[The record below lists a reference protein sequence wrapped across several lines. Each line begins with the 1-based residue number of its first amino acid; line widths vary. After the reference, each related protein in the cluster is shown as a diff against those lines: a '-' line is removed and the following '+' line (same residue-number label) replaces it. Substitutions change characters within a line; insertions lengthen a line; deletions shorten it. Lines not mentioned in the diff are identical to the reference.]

1 MPQNPL
7 EYAGPATPTT
17 GTPRWI
23 VGIVALLCIF
33 AVANVYYGR
42 VVIGPADLYRKD
54 QCKTMSYTVDM
65 VLNGRF
71 SLPRD
76 VIFQPATKPP
86 LYNWLAAAGVALTGQ
101 FGEYAQKWPSIL
113 SALAVSGLVF
123 AFCRRRFASVM
134 DAQHALM
141 LAFFASAIWI
151 CTKAT
156 VLLVYIARPDMVQ
169 ALCLIGA
176 WYAANEALDLPDK
189 RSARKWA
196 VWFWLATTAA
206 ALAKGPAAVYPML
219 YALLAAPLVFG
230 NWRKLKHLYWH
241 FGLPALLGSVGLWLL
256 CAYLQD
262 AQHVT
267 GVLLGTEVYKRIA
280 SSNPEGFVKPWY
292 FAIQWWTSQNTYWS
306 WLAIGS
312 MVVGLLG
319 SIRNMTS
326 GRASP
331 QSQTFTL
338 EGVEKGRGELLDYDS
353 ARAREP
359 NPVVRFLNHL
369 RLRDTDGLFTG
380 PSGMATLWVF
390 VVVGCL
396 SIPADKRQDFLL
408 PAHPASAILA
418 AHFVIFLVSRFDWMR
433 FVLPLGAAL
442 LLVWE
447 KRFVSDSQTAIVAG
461 VFLLFAA
468 GVSMVRRSKPR
479 LLPTVAIVAACL
491 FIAFEVA
498 SNTRLGF
505 FKTSQLITFLGF
517 FAGGAM
523 VAALFIAAF
532 PRLRLEL
539 PLVAAG
545 IIFWGYALLQNNY
558 RDTGL
563 PGSTNPSL
571 YATRFANEAK
581 KIVGDDKV
589 VSIFRSKHPILLLMG
604 RHQGSYLTRK
614 DFEEAK
620 WVIVERSKFP
630 ALQDTEQEKLWSGKI
645 DVEFGHIKELGHKIM
660 KDRVSLIRI
669 DKEKNV
675 PSVDELIAIH
685 LWVQDWT
692 TDDAN
697 PYRSPNT
704 GWIELPGTTTPPE
717 WTPKEGDPW
726 FGRATSDETPLDETG
741 EPLEHDTQ

>member
-1 MPQNPL
+1 MAQNSI
-7 EYAGPATPTT
+7 EYASPATPST
-17 GTPRWI
+17 GIPRW
-23 VGIVALLCIF
+23 VVYLVAILCLLAI
-33 AVANVYYGR
+33 ANVYYGR
-42 VVIGPADLYRKD
+42 IVIGPPDLYRKD

-86 LYNWLAAAGVALTGQ
+86 LYNWFAAAGVWATGA
-101 FGEYAQKWPSIL
+101 FNEYMQKWPSIV
-113 SALAVSGLVF
+113 SALAVAGLVF
-123 AFCRRRFASVM
+123 WFCRKRFAQVL
-134 DAQHALM
+134 DAQHALV
-141 LAFFASAIWI
+141 LAFLASAIWI

-156 VLLVYIARPDMVQ
+156 VLLVFIARPDMLQ
-169 ALCLIGA
+169 ALCLIGG
-176 WYAANEALDLPDK
+176 WLAANEALGATDK

-196 VWFWLATTAA
+196 TWYWAATTAA

-219 YALLAAPLVFG
+219 YALLAGPLVFG
-230 NWRKLKHLYWH
+230 DWRRLKHLYWH
-241 FGLPALLGSVGLWLL
+241 IGLPVLFGSVGLWLL
-256 CAYLQD
+256 FAYLQD

-292 FAIQWWTSQNTYWS
+292 YAVQWWTTQNTYWS

-312 MVVGLLG
+312 MIVGLLG
-319 SIRNMTS
+319 TVRQMMLPRGAADPVSVPVAKFFERIGIR
-326 GRASP
+326 
-331 QSQTFTL
+331 
-338 EGVEKGRGELLDYDS
+338 E
-353 ARAREP
+353 
-359 NPVVRFLNHL
+359 
-369 RLRDTDGLFTG
+369 TDGLFTG
-380 PSGMATLWVF
+380 PAGMATLWVF

-418 AHFVIFLVSRFDWMR
+418 ANFVIFLVSRFDWMR

-442 LLVWE
+442 LLVSE
-447 KRFVSDSQTAIVAG
+447 KRFVTDAQTGLVAG
-461 VFLLFAA
+461 LFILFAA
-468 GVSMVRRSKPR
+468 GVS
-479 LLPTVAIVAACL
+479 LLRKSQLQLMPALAIAAAVI
-491 FIAFEVA
+491 FIAFQVS
-498 SNTRLGF
+498 SNTRFGF

-517 FAGGAM
+517 FGGGAM
-523 VAALFIAAF
+523 VATLVIAAF

-539 PLVAAG
+539 PLVAG
-545 IIFWGYALLQNNY
+545 GVIFWGYALLQNNY
-558 RDTGL
+558 KDTGL

-571 YATRFANEAK
+571 YATRFANEAN

-589 VSIFRSKHPILLLMG
+589 VSIFRSKHPILILMG

-630 ALQDTEQEKLWSGKI
+630 QLKDTEQEKLFSGKI
-645 DVEFGHIKELGHKIM
+645 DVEFGHIKELGHNIM

-669 DKEKNV
+669 DKERNS
-675 PSVDELIAIH
+675 PSVDEMIAIH

-697 PYRSPNT
+697 PYRSPDT

-717 WTPKEGDPW
+717 WAPPPGDPW
-726 FGRATSDETPLDETG
+726 YGRGELNETQLDPTG
-741 EPLEHDTQ
+741 EPLEHEAQ